1 MLQTLTSSNIF
12 IFQNLHGC
20 CLRFK
25 LWKMSPSITSAVTT
39 LPSLFT
45 KEKSNFVYQC
55 ENKNIFSI
63 WDYCYDKGFIKWTV
77 GTVRKGQQN
86 NFLWGN
92 SSKWKMSV
100 FHIFANQVWFVWFVI
115 DFLWMLTCTYTHI
128 LG

>member
-1 MLQTLTSSNIF
+1 
-12 IFQNLHGC
+12 
-20 CLRFK
+20 
-25 LWKMSPSITSAVTT
+25 MSPSITSAVTT

-92 SSKWKMSV
+92 SSK
-100 FHIFANQVWFVWFVI
+100 
-115 DFLWMLTCTYTHI
+115 
-128 LG
+128 